1 MQANTTCV
9 EDLGFGPTVLHCR
22 QGLDFTLQFEESMFD
37 LVPAGLVILLSP
49 FRIWQLRRRPKR
61 VFEKSFAGSK
71 LMNITVLAILKLILA
86 VVWTFRAPLLTKTS
100 IAAAAVSFCEVLAIG
115 IVSSHEH
122 VRNIRPSTLLSL
134 ALTVSIIFDIIR
146 ARTLIK
152 IDFDNLLT
160 ALFTASIASKASVLL
175 LEAKDKRVFLRSP
188 DTEKPPE
195 ETSGL
200 FSRSVFWWMTPLLRT
215 GYSKILSF
223 SDLWHLDD
231 RIDAPDVKDHFY
243 QTWQQQ
249 YSHSKRKYRLA
260 RSSFRALIWLFLS
273 PAIPNILFVG
283 LNFSQP
289 FLISRTITFVRS
301 TDDPAE
307 VGYLLLLAFAVVYL
321 LIGVFGAIYWHE
333 VDRWLTVLRGCLVS
347 AVYRKTLTLD
357 LRQTSTGASVA
368 LMSTDVEKAIM
379 GFKWLHEA
387 ISSFAIVPLALALL
401 YFQVGLAFLAPLFVL
416 GLCTYL
422 TSHLSTIIVRRQKVW
437 LQETQKR
444 VHFTSSVIAS
454 MRGVKMMGLVPLIT
468 KKIEQLRHSEN
479 MAGLKWR
486 LNIVVGVSLSNL
498 GSEGSKWFTFI
509 LFAVI
514 FYVKQ
519 KGGDSSQGLNV
530 NVLFTSLA
538 ILNITLQRLQ
548 TIIQIIPGLMNSFG
562 CLMRIEEFLMAET
575 KSDNRLQRE
584 KGSRTVS
591 LTGDSADNSN
601 NSNYEFG
608 FEAGGSKNRDQDSI
622 PMQKIRR
629 LSREGSKPLV
639 EVTHLTSGWSQEE
652 MILKDVS
659 LDFMSGEMAIIVGPV
674 GCGKSTLLQSLLG
687 ETTVH
692 EGFVNIHGPFN
703 SIAYCAQTP
712 WLVNKSIRD
721 NIVGVSLFDVDWYK
735 EVIRC
740 CALLEDLK
748 LYDKGDKTLVGSK
761 GVSLSGGQKQ
771 RIALARAVYSRKQIL
786 ILDDIFSGLDA
797 VTEERIFTRLLGSDG
812 LLRKNRNTIILATH
826 AVHRLSSANQII
838 VMAKEGTIQSRGT
851 WESLSSDSTFTESL
865 RYAATNKAETSS
877 SKSGHH
883 DGINDDQEIPH
894 EVIPHDDE
902 NARTQ
907 ATIDDISRKTGDISV
922 YKHYFKSIGLKHSI
936 IFGILLVVE
945 SAAWNVLTVWLNK
958 WSSDP
963 DPKKTPFY
971 MGIYTLLVFSFL
983 GMLTLW
989 VAHCGRWV
997 MTLSAENLHKWQLAT
1012 MMKGKMS
1019 YFSATDV
1026 GVTTNR
1032 FSQDLVLIDTEL
1044 PMALINCTES
1054 ALLVVGLLAITLV
1067 ATPWIALTIP
1077 FLAASFYYLQ
1087 RFYLRTS
1094 RQMRLL
1100 DIEAKSPLYTHFQE
1114 TLSGIATIRAFS
1126 WEKDFGDESEK
1137 LLSVSQKPYY
1147 YLATVQRWLALVLDL
1162 IVTVFAF
1169 TIALIAVQ
1177 LRHSLNP
1184 GYIGLALLNTMS
1196 IGEMLKV
1203 CIIFYTNLET
1213 SLGAIARMRNFSKVV
1228 PMEDDPGYDLSTP
1241 EWPTRGDVV
1250 FTNFSASHKPD
1261 SEIVLK
1267 GINLHIAAGS
1277 KIGLCGRSGS
1287 GKSSMVATLFRLL
1300 EVQGGSIS
1308 IDGVDITDVPINTL
1322 RGRLNVLSQEPF
1334 FLAGTVR
1341 ENLAY
1346 AMVSED
1352 YGSKLTDEDM
1362 FEVLDRVGLKD
1373 KVMGWEGGLDAD
1385 LDPDGSLSHGERQL
1399 FCLAR
1404 AMLKKGNI
1412 VVLDEFTSS
1421 VDIETDSK
1429 MQRILRDHFA
1439 GKTVITVAHRLNTIV
1454 DYDRIVVLDKGS
1466 ILESGRPGDLLRQP
1480 GSAFKALYEVHENS

>member
-1 MQANTTCV
+1 MANATCA

-22 QGLDFTLQFEESMFD
+22 QGLDFTLQFQESMFD
-37 LVPAGLVILLSP
+37 LLPAGLVIILSP
-49 FRIWQLRRRPKR
+49 LRIWQLRRRPKR
-61 VFEKSFAGSK
+61 VFEKSFASSK
-71 LMNITVLAILKLILA
+71 LMNITILAILKLILA
-86 VVWTFRAPLLTKTS
+86 IVWTFRAPVLTKTS
-100 IAAAAVSFCEVLAIG
+100 IAAAVVSFCEVLAIA

-122 VRNIRPSTLLSL
+122 VRNIRPSSLISL
-134 ALTVSIIFDIIR
+134 ALTVSIVFDIIR
-146 ARTLIK
+146 ARTFIN
-152 IDFDNLLT
+152 INFDNLLT

-175 LEAKDKRVFLRSP
+175 LEAKDKRIFLRSP

-200 FSRSVFWWMTPLLRT
+200 FSRSVFWWLTPLLRT

-243 QTWQQQ
+243 QTWLQR
-249 YSHSKRKYRLA
+249 YSHSKRKYKLA

-273 PAIPNILFVG
+273 PIIPNIIFVG

-289 FLISRTITFVRS
+289 FLISRMITFVRS
-301 TDDPAE
+301 DDPTE

-321 LIGVFGAIYWHE
+321 LIGIFGAIYWHE

-368 LMSTDVEKAIM
+368 LMSTDVEKAM
-379 GFKWLHEA
+379 LGFKWLHEA
-387 ISSFAIVPLALALL
+387 ISSFATIPIALVLL
-401 YFQVGLAFLAPLFVL
+401 YFQVGLAFLAPLFIL

-422 TSHLSTIIVRRQKVW
+422 ASHLSTIIVKRQKIW

-468 KKIEQLRHSEN
+468 KKIEKLRHVEN

-486 LNIVVGVSLSNL
+486 LNIVIGVLLSNL

-509 LFAVI
+509 LFAII

-519 KGGDSSQGLNV
+519 RKGDASQEGLNV
-530 NVLFTSLA
+530 NILFTSLA

-548 TIIQIIPGLMNSFG
+548 IVIQIIPGLMNSFG

-575 KSDNRLQRE
+575 KSDNRLQRDIR
-584 KGSRTVS
+584 SRVS
-591 LTGDSADNSN
+591 SNSN
-601 NSNYEFG
+601 GFG
-608 FEAGGSKNRDQDSI
+608 DESAELKFDGQDI
-622 PMQKIRR
+622 PMQRIRR
-629 LSREGSKPLV
+629 LSRDGAKPLV
-639 EVTHLTSGWSQEE
+639 EVTQLTAGWSQEE
-652 MILKDVS
+652 KILKDVS
-659 LDFMSGEMAIIVGPV
+659 LDIISEEMTIIVGPV

-721 NIVGVSLFDVDWYK
+721 NIVGMSLFDVDWYK
-735 EVIRC
+735 EVVRC

-761 GVSLSGGQKQ
+761 GVTLSGGQKQ
-771 RIALARAVYSRKQIL
+771 RIALARAVYSRKPIL

-797 VTEERIFTRLLGSDG
+797 VTEERIFARLLGSGG
-812 LLRKNRNTIILATH
+812 LLRKNGNTIILATH
-826 AVHRLSSANQII
+826 AVHRLPSANQII
-838 VMAKEGTIQSRGT
+838 VMSKEGSIQSRGT
-851 WESLSSDSTFTESL
+851 WETLSSDSTFMEIL
-865 RYAATNKAETSS
+865 RDTTKSETSS
-877 SKSGHH
+877 NKSGHH
-883 DGINDDQEIPH
+883 VGINDDQEIPH
-894 EVIPHDDE
+894 EVTPHDDE

-907 ATIDDISRKTGDISV
+907 ASIDDISRKTGDITV
-922 YKHYFKSIGLKHSI
+922 YKHYFKSIGLKHSV
-936 IFGILLVVE
+936 IFGVLLLVEAGV
-945 SAAWNVLTVWLNK
+945 WNALTVWLNK

-971 MGIYTLLVFSFL
+971 MGIYTLLVFLFL
-983 GMLTLW
+983 ALLTLW
-989 VAHCGRWV
+989 VGHCGRWP
-997 MTLSAENLHKWQLAT
+997 MTLSSENLHKWQLAT

-1044 PMALINCTES
+1044 PMAMINCTES
-1054 ALLVVGLLAITLV
+1054 ALLVIGLIAITIV
-1067 ATPWIALTIP
+1067 ATPWIAITLP
-1077 FLAASFYYLQ
+1077 FLVASFYYLQ

-1126 WEKDFGDESEK
+1126 WEKDFNDESER

-1147 YLATVQRWLALVLDL
+1147 YLATVQRWLALVLDMVVA
-1162 IVTVFAF
+1162 IFAF
-1169 TIALIAVQ
+1169 VIALIAVQ

-1213 SLGAIARMRNFSKVV
+1213 SLGAIARMRNFSKTV
-1228 PMEDDPGYDLSTP
+1228 PHEDEPGYDRSTP
-1241 EWPTRGDVV
+1241 EWPSQGNVV
-1250 FTNFSASHKPD
+1250 FSDLSASHKQD

-1267 GINLHIAAGS
+1267 GINLTIAAGT
-1277 KIGLCGRSGS
+1277 KVGLCGRSGS
-1287 GKSSMVATLFRLL
+1287 GKSSLVATLFRLL
-1300 EVQGGSIS
+1300 EVQGGSIT
-1308 IDGVDITDVPINTL
+1308 IDGIDITDVPINTL

-1341 ENLAY
+1341 ENLGY
-1346 AMVSED
+1346 AMVSEED
-1352 YGSKLTDEDM
+1352 GEKLKDEDM
-1362 FEVLDRVGLKD
+1362 LEVLERVGLKE
-1373 KVMGWEGGLDAD
+1373 KVLGWEGALGAAF
-1385 LDPDGSLSHGERQL
+1385 DPEGSLSHGERQL

-1404 AMLKKGNI
+1404 AMLKMGNI

-1421 VDIETDSK
+1421 VDIETDNK
-1429 MQRILRDHFA
+1429 MQRILREYFG

-1454 DYDRIVVLDKGS
+1454 DYDMIVVLDKG
-1466 ILESGRPGDLLRQP
+1466 IVLESGRPEDLLRQP
-1480 GSAFKALYEVHENS
+1480 GSAFKALYEVHESS

>member
-1 MQANTTCV
+1 MANATCM

-37 LVPAGLVILLSP
+37 LVPAGLVILLAP
-49 FRIWQLRRRPKR
+49 LRIWQLRRRPKR

-71 LMNITVLAILKLILA
+71 LMNIAILAILKLILA
-86 VVWTFRAPLLTKTS
+86 IVWTFRAPVLTKTS
-100 IAAAAVSFCEVLAIG
+100 IAAAVVSFCEVLAIG

-122 VRNIRPSTLLSL
+122 VRNIRPSSLLSL
-134 ALTVSIIFDIIR
+134 ALTISIVFDTIR
-146 ARTLIK
+146 ARTFIK
-152 IDFDNLLT
+152 INFDNLLT

-200 FSRSVFWWMTPLLRT
+200 FSRSVFWWLTPLLRT
-215 GYSKILSF
+215 GYSKILGF

-243 QTWQQQ
+243 QTWLQS
-249 YSHSKRKYRLA
+249 YSHSKRKYKLA
-260 RSSFRALIWLFLS
+260 RSSFRALMWLFLS
-273 PAIPNILFVG
+273 PVIPNILFVG

-289 FLISRTITFVRS
+289 FLISRMITFVRS
-301 TDDPAE
+301 DDPTE
-307 VGYLLLLAFAVVYL
+307 VGYLLLLAFAVVYV

-347 AVYRKTLTLD
+347 AIYRKTLTLD

-368 LMSTDVEKAIM
+368 LMSTDVEKAM
-379 GFKWLHEA
+379 LGFKWLHEA
-387 ISSFAIVPLALALL
+387 VSSFAIIPIALVLL
-401 YFQVGLAFLAPLFVL
+401 YFQVGLAFLAPLFIL

-422 TSHLSTIIVRRQKVW
+422 ASYMSTIVVKRQKIW

-468 KKIEQLRHSEN
+468 KKIERLRHVEN

-486 LNIVVGVSLSNL
+486 LNIIVGVALSNL

-509 LFAVI
+509 LYAII

-519 KGGDSSQGLNV
+519 SKGDNSQEGLNV

-538 ILNITLQRLQ
+538 ILNITLQKLQ
-548 TIIQIIPGLMNSFG
+548 IVIQIIPGLMNSFG

-584 KGSRTVS
+584 IRSRVS
-591 LTGDSADNSN
+591 SNGNGFGDESEGLKSD
-601 NSNYEFG
+601 
-608 FEAGGSKNRDQDSI
+608 DQDI
-622 PMQKIRR
+622 PMQRIRR
-629 LSREGSKPLV
+629 LSRDGAKPLI
-639 EVTHLTSGWSQEE
+639 EVTQLTAGWSQDEK
-652 MILKDVS
+652 ILNDVS
-659 LDFMSGEMAIIVGPV
+659 LDIISGEMTIIVGPV

-692 EGFVNIHGPFN
+692 EGFVNIHGPFD

-721 NIVGVSLFDVDWYK
+721 NIVGMSLFDVDWYK
-735 EVIRC
+735 EVVRC

-761 GVSLSGGQKQ
+761 GVTLSGGQKQ
-771 RIALARAVYSRKQIL
+771 RIALARAVYSRKPIL

-797 VTEERIFTRLLGSDG
+797 VTEERIFARLLGPDG

-826 AVHRLSSANQII
+826 AVHRLPSTNQII
-838 VMAKEGTIQSRGT
+838 VMTKEGSIQSRGT
-851 WESLSSDSTFTESL
+851 WESLSSDSTFMEIL
-865 RYAATNKAETSS
+865 RDATKSETSS
-877 SKSGHH
+877 TRSGTHH
-883 DGINDDQEIPH
+883 AGINDDQEIPH
-894 EVIPHDDE
+894 EVTPHDDE

-907 ATIDDISRKTGDISV
+907 ASIDDISRKTGDIMV
-922 YKHYFKSIGLKHSI
+922 YKHYFKSIGLKHTI
-936 IFGILLVVE
+936 IFGVLLIIE
-945 SAAWNVLTVWLNK
+945 SGVWNVLTVWLNK

-963 DPKKTPFY
+963 DTKKTPFY

-983 GMLTLW
+983 ALLTIW
-989 VAHCGRWV
+989 VGHCGRWP
-997 MTLSAENLHKWQLAT
+997 MTISAENLHKWQLAT

-1044 PMALINCTES
+1044 PMAMINCTES
-1054 ALLVVGLLAITLV
+1054 ALLVIGLIAITLV
-1067 ATPWIALTIP
+1067 ATPWIAMTLP

-1126 WEKDFGDESEK
+1126 WEKDFNDESEK

-1162 IVTVFAF
+1162 IVAMLAFA
-1169 TIALIAVQ
+1169 IALIAVQ

-1228 PMEDDPGYDLSTP
+1228 PHEDDPGYDLSTP
-1241 EWPTRGDVV
+1241 EWPGRGNVV
-1250 FTNFSASHKPD
+1250 FDNLSASHKLD

-1267 GINLHIAAGS
+1267 GINLTISAGT
-1277 KIGLCGRSGS
+1277 KVGLCGRSGS
-1287 GKSSMVATLFRLL
+1287 GKSSLVATLFRLL
-1300 EVQGGSIS
+1300 EVQGGSIT
-1308 IDGVDITDVPINTL
+1308 IDGIDVTDVPINTL

-1341 ENLAY
+1341 ENLGY
-1346 AMVSED
+1346 AIVSDED
-1352 YGSKLTDEDM
+1352 NDNLQDEDM
-1362 FEVLDRVGLKD
+1362 LEVLDRVGLKE
-1373 KVMGWEGGLDAD
+1373 KVLGWEGGLNAEF
-1385 LDPDGSLSHGERQL
+1385 DPEGSLSHGERQL

-1404 AMLKKGNI
+1404 AMLKKSNI

-1421 VDIETDSK
+1421 VDIETDNK
-1429 MQRILRDHFA
+1429 MQKILRDQFA
-1439 GKTVITVAHRLNTIV
+1439 GKTVLTVAHRLNTIV
-1454 DYDRIVVLDKGS
+1454 DYDRVVVLDKGI

>member
-1 MQANTTCV
+1 MANATCM

-22 QGLDFTLQFEESMFD
+22 QGLDFTLQFEE
-37 LVPAGLVILLSP
+37 
-49 FRIWQLRRRPKR
+49 
-61 VFEKSFAGSK
+61 
-71 LMNITVLAILKLILA
+71 T
-86 VVWTFRAPLLTKTS
+86 
-100 IAAAAVSFCEVLAIG
+100 AAAVSFCEVLAIG
-115 IVSSHEH
+115 VVSSHEH
-122 VRNIRPSTLLSL
+122 VRNIRPSSLLSL
-134 ALTVSIIFDIIR
+134 ALTISIVFDIIR
-146 ARTLIK
+146 ARTFIK
-152 IDFDNLLT
+152 INFDNLLT

-200 FSRSVFWWMTPLLRT
+200 FSRS
-215 GYSKILSF
+215 YSKILGF

-243 QTWQQQ
+243 QTWLQR
-249 YSHSKRKYRLA
+249 YSHSKRKYKLA
-260 RSSFRALIWLFLS
+260 RSSFRALVWLFLS
-273 PAIPNILFVG
+273 PVIPNILFVG

-289 FLISRTITFVRS
+289 FLISRMITFVRS
-301 TDDPAE
+301 DDPTE
-307 VGYLLLLAFAVVYL
+307 VGYLLLLAFAVVYI

-347 AVYRKTLTLD
+347 AIYRKTLTLD

-368 LMSTDVEKAIM
+368 LMSTDVEKAM
-379 GFKWLHEA
+379 LGFKWLHEA
-387 ISSFAIVPLALALL
+387 VSSFAIIPIALVLL
-401 YFQVGLAFLAPLFVL
+401 YFQVGLAFLAPLFIL

-422 TSHLSTIIVRRQKVW
+422 ASYMSTIVVKRQKIW

-468 KKIEQLRHSEN
+468 KKIENLRHVEN

-486 LNIVVGVSLSNL
+486 LNIVVGVALSSL

-509 LFAVI
+509 LYAII
-514 FYVKQ
+514 FYVKRS
-519 KGGDSSQGLNV
+519 KGDNSQEGLNV

-538 ILNITLQRLQ
+538 ILNITLQKLQ
-548 TIIQIIPGLMNSFG
+548 IVIQIIPGLMNSFG

-584 KGSRTVS
+584 IRSRVS
-591 LTGDSADNSN
+591 SNSN
-601 NSNYEFG
+601 GFG
-608 FEAGGSKNRDQDSI
+608 DESEGLKSDDQDI
-622 PMQKIRR
+622 PMQRIRR
-629 LSREGSKPLV
+629 LSRDGGKPLI
-639 EVTHLTSGWSQEE
+639 EVTQLTAGWSQDEK
-652 MILKDVS
+652 ILNDVS
-659 LDFMSGEMAIIVGPV
+659 LDIISGEMTIIVGPV

-692 EGFVNIHGPFN
+692 EGFVNIHGPFD

-721 NIVGVSLFDVDWYK
+721 NIVGMSLFDVDWYK
-735 EVIRC
+735 EVVRC

-761 GVSLSGGQKQ
+761 GVTLSGGQKQ
-771 RIALARAVYSRKQIL
+771 RIALARAVYSRKPIL
-786 ILDDIFSGLDA
+786 VLDDIFSGLDA
-797 VTEERIFTRLLGSDG
+797 VTEERIFARLLGPDG
-812 LLRKNRNTIILATH
+812 LLKKNRNTIILATH
-826 AVHRLSSANQII
+826 AVHRLPFANQII
-838 VMAKEGTIQSRGT
+838 VMAKEGSIQSRGT
-851 WESLSSDSTFTESL
+851 WESLSSDSTFMEIL
-865 RYAATNKAETSS
+865 RDATKSETSS
-877 SKSGHH
+877 TRSGTNHA
-883 DGINDDQEIPH
+883 GINDDQDIPH
-894 EVIPHDDE
+894 EVTPHDDE

-907 ATIDDISRKTGDISV
+907 ASIDDISRKTGDIMV
-922 YKHYFKSIGLKHSI
+922 YKHYFKSIGLKHSV
-936 IFGILLVVE
+936 IFGALLIIE
-945 SAAWNVLTVWLNK
+945 SGVWNVLTVWLNK

-963 DPKKTPFY
+963 DTKKTPFY

-983 GMLTLW
+983 ALLTIW
-989 VAHCGRWV
+989 VGHCGRWP
-997 MTLSAENLHKWQLAT
+997 MTISAENLHKWQLAT

-1044 PMALINCTES
+1044 PMAMINCTES
-1054 ALLVVGLLAITLV
+1054 ALLVIGLIAITLV
-1067 ATPWIALTIP
+1067 ATPWIAMTLP

-1126 WEKDFGDESEK
+1126 WEKDFNDESEK

-1162 IVTVFAF
+1162 IVAVLAF
-1169 TIALIAVQ
+1169 VIALIAVQ
-1177 LRHSLNP
+1177 LRHSLDP

-1213 SLGAIARMRNFSKVV
+1213 SLGAIARMRNFSNVV
-1228 PMEDDPGYDLSTP
+1228 PHEDDPGYDLSTP
-1241 EWPTRGDVV
+1241 EWPSRGDVV
-1250 FTNFSASHKPD
+1250 FDNLSASHKPD

-1267 GINLHIAAGS
+1267 GINLTISAGT
-1277 KIGLCGRSGS
+1277 KVGLCGRSGS
-1287 GKSSMVATLFRLL
+1287 GKSSLVATLFRLL
-1300 EVQGGSIS
+1300 EVRGGSIT
-1308 IDGVDITDVPINTL
+1308 IDGIDVTDVPINTL

-1341 ENLAY
+1341 ENLGY
-1346 AMVSED
+1346 AIVSEED
-1352 YGSKLTDEDM
+1352 SHNLQDEDM
-1362 FEVLDRVGLKD
+1362 LEVLDRVGLKE
-1373 KVMGWEGGLDAD
+1373 KVLGWEGGLNAEF
-1385 LDPDGSLSHGERQL
+1385 DPEGSLSHGERQL

-1404 AMLKKGNI
+1404 AMLKKSNI

-1421 VDIETDSK
+1421 VDIETDNK
-1429 MQRILRDHFA
+1429 MQKILRGHFA
-1439 GKTVITVAHRLNTIV
+1439 GKTVLTVAHRLNTII
-1454 DYDRIVVLDKGS
+1454 DYDKVVVLDKGV

-1480 GSAFKALYEVHENS
+1480 ESAFKALYEVHENS

>member
-1 MQANTTCV
+1 MANSTCV

-71 LMNITVLAILKLILA
+71 LMNIAILAILKLILA
-86 VVWTFRAPLLTKTS
+86 IVWTFRAPVLTKTS

-122 VRNIRPSTLLSL
+122 VRNIRPSSLLSL
-134 ALTVSIIFDIIR
+134 ALTISIIFDIIR
-146 ARTLIK
+146 ARTFIK
-152 IDFDNLLT
+152 INFDNLLT

-200 FSRSVFWWMTPLLRT
+200 FSRSVFWWLTPLLRS

-243 QTWQQQ
+243 QTWLQR
-249 YSHSKRKYRLA
+249 YSNSKRKYRLA
-260 RSSFRALIWLFLS
+260 RSSFRSLIWLFLS
-273 PAIPNILFVG
+273 PVLPNVLFVG

-289 FLISRTITFVRS
+289 FLISRMITFVRS
-301 TDDPAE
+301 DDDPAE

-321 LIGVFGAIYWHE
+321 LIGVFGAVYWHE

-368 LMSTDVEKAIM
+368 LMSTDVEKAM
-379 GFKWLHEA
+379 LGFKWLHEA
-387 ISSFAIVPLALALL
+387 ISSFTIIPIALCLL

-422 TSHLSTIIVRRQKVW
+422 ASHMSTIIVRRQKVW

-454 MRGVKMMGLVPLIT
+454 MRGVKMMGLVPLVT
-468 KKIEQLRHSEN
+468 KKIEMLRHIEN

-486 LNIVVGVSLSNL
+486 LNIVVGVALSNL

-509 LFAVI
+509 LFAII
-514 FYVKQ
+514 FYVKHR
-519 KGGDSSQGLNV
+519 KGDDSEGLNV

-538 ILNITLQRLQ
+538 ILNITLQKLQ
-548 TIIQIIPGLMNSFG
+548 IVIQIIPGLMNSFG

-584 KGSRTVS
+584 RRSRVS
-591 LTGDSADNSN
+591 STSN
-601 NSNYEFG
+601 EFLD
-608 FEAGGSKNRDQDSI
+608 ESSGSKSDSQDV
-622 PMQKIRR
+622 PMQRIRR
-629 LSREGSKPLV
+629 LSRDGSKPLI
-639 EVTHLTSGWSQEE
+639 EVTQLTAGWSQEE
-652 MILKDVS
+652 KILKDVS
-659 LDFMSGEMAIIVGPV
+659 LDIMPGEMSILVGPV

-692 EGFVNIHGPFN
+692 EGFVNIHGPFD

-721 NIVGVSLFDVDWYK
+721 NIVGMSLFDVDWYK
-735 EVIRC
+735 EVVRC

-761 GVSLSGGQKQ
+761 GVTLSGGQKQ
-771 RIALARAVYSRKQIL
+771 RIALARAVYSKKPIL

-797 VTEERIFTRLLGSDG
+797 VTEERIFARLLGSDG

-826 AVHRLSSANQII
+826 AVHRLPSGNQI
-838 VMAKEGTIQSRGT
+838 VVLSKDGSIQSRGT
-851 WESLSSDSTFTESL
+851 WESLSSDSTFMEIL
-865 RYAATNKAETSS
+865 RDATKAETSS
-877 SKSGHH
+877 NRSSHH
-883 DGINDDQEIPH
+883 EGINDDQEIPH
-894 EVIPHDDE
+894 EVTPHDDE

-907 ATIDDISRKTGDISV
+907 ASIDDISRKTGDITV
-922 YKHYFKSIGLKHSI
+922 YKHYFKSIGSKHSI
-936 IFGILLVVE
+936 IFGILLLIEAVL
-945 SAAWNVLTVWLNK
+945 WNVLTVWLNK

-983 GMLTLW
+983 GCLTIW
-989 VAHCGRWV
+989 VGHCGRWP
-997 MTLSAENLHKWQLAT
+997 MTISAENLHNWQLAT

-1032 FSQDLVLIDTEL
+1032 FSQDLVLVDTEL
-1044 PMALINCTES
+1044 PMAMINCSES
-1054 ALLVVGLLAITLV
+1054 ALLVIGLIAITLV
-1067 ATPWIALTIP
+1067 ATPWIAITLP

-1126 WEKDFGDESEK
+1126 WEKDFSDESEK

-1147 YLATVQRWLALVLDL
+1147 YLATVQRWLALVLDM
-1162 IVTVFAF
+1162 IVAALAFA
-1169 TIALIAVQ
+1169 IALIAVQ

-1213 SLGAIARMRNFSKVV
+1213 SLGAIARMRNFSKMV
-1228 PMEDDPGYDLSTP
+1228 PREDDPGYDLSTP
-1241 EWPTRGDVV
+1241 EWPSRGNVV
-1250 FTNFSASHKPD
+1250 FTDLSASHKLD

-1267 GINLHIAAGS
+1267 GINLNIAAGS
-1277 KIGLCGRSGS
+1277 KVGLCGRSGS

-1300 EVQGGSIS
+1300 EVQGGSIT
-1308 IDGVDITDVPINTL
+1308 IDGIDITDVPINTL

-1341 ENLAY
+1341 ENLSY
-1346 AMVSED
+1346 AMVSQED
-1352 YGSKLTDEDM
+1352 SSKLTDEDM
-1362 FEVLDRVGLKD
+1362 LEVLARVGLKE
-1373 KVMGWEGGLDAD
+1373 KILGWEGGLNAD
-1385 LDPDGSLSHGERQL
+1385 FDPEGSLSHGERQL

-1412 VVLDEFTSS
+1412 VILDEFTSS

-1429 MQRILRDHFA
+1429 MQKILRDHFA

-1454 DYDRIVVLDKGS
+1454 DYDKIIVLDKGV
-1466 ILESGRPGDLLRQP
+1466 ILETGRPEELLRQP
-1480 GSAFKALYEVHENS
+1480 GSAFKTLYEIHENS

>member
-1 MQANTTCV
+1 MANATCM

-22 QGLDFTLQFEESMFD
+22 QGLDFTLQFEET
-37 LVPAGLVILLSP
+37 A
-49 FRIWQLRRRPKR
+49 
-61 VFEKSFAGSK
+61 
-71 LMNITVLAILKLILA
+71 A
-86 VVWTFRAPLLTKTS
+86 V
-100 IAAAAVSFCEVLAIG
+100 VSFCEVLAIG

-122 VRNIRPSTLLSL
+122 VRNIRPSSLLSL
-134 ALTVSIIFDIIR
+134 ALTISIVFDTIR
-146 ARTLIK
+146 ARTFIK
-152 IDFDNLLT
+152 INFDNLLT

-200 FSRSVFWWMTPLLRT
+200 FSRSVFWWLTPLLRT
-215 GYSKILSF
+215 GYSKILGF

-243 QTWQQQ
+243 QTWLQS
-249 YSHSKRKYRLA
+249 YSHSKRKYKLA

-273 PAIPNILFVG
+273 PVIPNILFVG

-289 FLISRTITFVRS
+289 FLISRMITFVRS
-301 TDDPAE
+301 DDPTE
-307 VGYLLLLAFAVVYL
+307 VGYLLLLAFAVVYV

-347 AVYRKTLTLD
+347 AIYRKTLTLD

-368 LMSTDVEKAIM
+368 LMSTDVEKAM
-379 GFKWLHEA
+379 LGFKWLHEA
-387 ISSFAIVPLALALL
+387 VSSFAIIPIALVLL
-401 YFQVGLAFLAPLFVL
+401 YFQVGLAFLAPLFIL

-422 TSHLSTIIVRRQKVW
+422 ASYMSTIVVKRQKIW

-468 KKIEQLRHSEN
+468 KKIERLRHVEN

-486 LNIVVGVSLSNL
+486 LNIIVGVALSNL

-509 LFAVI
+509 LYAII

-519 KGGDSSQGLNV
+519 SKGDNSQEGLNV

-538 ILNITLQRLQ
+538 ILNITLQKLQ
-548 TIIQIIPGLMNSFG
+548 IVIQIIPGLMNSFG

-584 KGSRTVS
+584 IRSRVS
-591 LTGDSADNSN
+591 SNGNGFGDESEGLKSD
-601 NSNYEFG
+601 
-608 FEAGGSKNRDQDSI
+608 DQDI
-622 PMQKIRR
+622 PMQRIRR
-629 LSREGSKPLV
+629 LSRDGAKPLI
-639 EVTHLTSGWSQEE
+639 EVTQLTAGWSQDEK
-652 MILKDVS
+652 ILNDVS
-659 LDFMSGEMAIIVGPV
+659 LDIISGEMTIIVGPYASV

-692 EGFVNIHGPFN
+692 EGFVNIHGPFD

-721 NIVGVSLFDVDWYK
+721 NIVGMSLFDVDWYK
-735 EVIRC
+735 EVVRC

-761 GVSLSGGQKQ
+761 GVTLSGGQKQ
-771 RIALARAVYSRKQIL
+771 RIALARAVYSRKPIL

-797 VTEERIFTRLLGSDG
+797 VTEERIFARLLGPDG

-826 AVHRLSSANQII
+826 AGNNPRTDFSLRSMKTNIYLVHRLPSTNQII
-838 VMAKEGTIQSRGT
+838 VMTKEGSIQSRGT
-851 WESLSSDSTFTESL
+851 WESLSSDSTFMEIL
-865 RYAATNKAETSS
+865 RDATKSETSS
-877 SKSGHH
+877 TRSGTHH
-883 DGINDDQEIPH
+883 AGINDDQEIPH
-894 EVIPHDDE
+894 EVTPHDDE

-907 ATIDDISRKTGDISV
+907 ASIDDISRKTGDIMV
-922 YKHYFKSIGLKHSI
+922 YKHYFKSIGLKHTI
-936 IFGILLVVE
+936 IFGVLLIIE
-945 SAAWNVLTVWLNK
+945 SGVWNVLTVWLNK

-963 DPKKTPFY
+963 DTKKTPFY

-983 GMLTLW
+983 ALLTIW
-989 VAHCGRWV
+989 VGHCGRWP
-997 MTLSAENLHKWQLAT
+997 MTISAENLHKWQLAT

-1044 PMALINCTES
+1044 PMAMINCTES
-1054 ALLVVGLLAITLV
+1054 ALLVIGLIAITLV
-1067 ATPWIALTIP
+1067 ATPWIAMTLP

-1126 WEKDFGDESEK
+1126 WEKDFNDESEK

-1162 IVTVFAF
+1162 IVAMLAFA
-1169 TIALIAVQ
+1169 IALIAVQ

-1228 PMEDDPGYDLSTP
+1228 PHEDDPGYDLSTP
-1241 EWPTRGDVV
+1241 EWPGRGNVV
-1250 FTNFSASHKPD
+1250 FDNLSASHKLD

-1267 GINLHIAAGS
+1267 GINLTISAGT
-1277 KIGLCGRSGS
+1277 KVGLCGRSGS
-1287 GKSSMVATLFRLL
+1287 GKSSLVATLFRLL
-1300 EVQGGSIS
+1300 EVQGGSIT
-1308 IDGVDITDVPINTL
+1308 IDGIDVTDVPINTL

-1341 ENLAY
+1341 ENLGY
-1346 AMVSED
+1346 AIVSDED
-1352 YGSKLTDEDM
+1352 NDNLQDEDM
-1362 FEVLDRVGLKD
+1362 LEVLDRVGLKE
-1373 KVMGWEGGLDAD
+1373 KVLGWEGGLNAEF
-1385 LDPDGSLSHGERQL
+1385 DPEGSLSHGERQL

-1404 AMLKKGNI
+1404 AMLKKSNI

-1421 VDIETDSK
+1421 VDIETDNK
-1429 MQRILRDHFA
+1429 MQKILRDHFA
-1439 GKTVITVAHRLNTIV
+1439 GKTVLTVAHRLNTIV
-1454 DYDRIVVLDKGS
+1454 DYDRVVVLDKGI

>member
-1 MQANTTCV
+1 MANSTCM

-37 LVPAGLVILLSP
+37 LVPAGLVILLAP
-49 FRIWQLRRRPKR
+49 LRIWQLRRRPKR

-71 LMNITVLAILKLILA
+71 LMNITILAILKLILA
-86 VVWTFRAPLLTKTS
+86 IVWTFRAPVLTKTS

-115 IVSSHEH
+115 VVSSHEH

-134 ALTVSIIFDIIR
+134 ALTISIIFDIIR
-146 ARTLIK
+146 ARTFIK
-152 IDFDNLLT
+152 INFDNLLT

-188 DTEKPPE
+188 DTDKPPE

-200 FSRSVFWWMTPLLRT
+200 FSRSVFWWLTPLLRA
-215 GYSKILSF
+215 GYSRILSF

-243 QTWQQQ
+243 QTWLQR
-249 YSHSKRKYRLA
+249 YSHSKRKYKLA
-260 RSSFRALIWLFLS
+260 RSSFRALLWLFLS
-273 PAIPNILFVG
+273 PVIPNILFVG

-289 FLISRTITFVRS
+289 FLISRMITFVRS
-301 TDDPAE
+301 DDPTE
-307 VGYLLLLAFAVVYL
+307 VGYLLLLAFAVVYF

-368 LMSTDVEKAIM
+368 LMSTDVEKAM
-379 GFKWLHEA
+379 LGFKWLHEA
-387 ISSFAIVPLALALL
+387 ISSFAIIPIALVLL
-401 YFQVGLAFLAPLFVL
+401 YFQVGLAFLAPLFIL

-422 TSHLSTIIVRRQKVW
+422 ASHMSTIIVKRQKIW

-468 KKIEQLRHSEN
+468 KKIEKLRHVEN

-486 LNIVVGVSLSNL
+486 LNIVVGVALSNL

-509 LFAVI
+509 LFAII
-514 FYVKQ
+514 FYVKHR
-519 KGGDSSQGLNV
+519 KGDGDGSGLNV

-538 ILNITLQRLQ
+538 ILNITLQKLQ
-548 TIIQIIPGLMNSFG
+548 IVIQIIPGLMNSFG
-562 CLMRIEEFLMAET
+562 CLMRIEEFLMGET

-584 KGSRTVS
+584 RGGRVS
-591 LTGDSADNSN
+591 ENSSGEYGDGNERFKSDG
-601 NSNYEFG
+601 E
-608 FEAGGSKNRDQDSI
+608 DI
-622 PMQKIRR
+622 PMQRIRR
-629 LSREGSKPLV
+629 LSRDGAKSLI
-639 EVTHLTSGWSQEE
+639 EVTQLTAGWSQEE
-652 MILKDVS
+652 KILKDVS
-659 LDFMSGEMAIIVGPV
+659 LDFISGEIAIIVGPV

-692 EGFVNIHGPFN
+692 EGFVNIHGRFD

-721 NIVGVSLFDVDWYK
+721 NIVGMSLFDVDWYK
-735 EVIRC
+735 EVVRC

-761 GVSLSGGQKQ
+761 GVTLSGGQKQ
-771 RIALARAVYSRKQIL
+771 RIALARAVYSRKPIL

-797 VTEERIFTRLLGSDG
+797 ITEERIFTRLLGPGG
-812 LLRKNRNTIILATH
+812 LLRKNGNTIILATH
-826 AVHRLSSANQII
+826 AVHRLPAANQII
-838 VMAKEGTIQSRGT
+838 VMSKEGSIQSRGT
-851 WESLSSDSTFTESL
+851 WESLSADSTFVEIL
-865 RYAATNKAETSS
+865 RDVNKSETSS
-877 SKSGHH
+877 TRSGSNHA
-883 DGINDDQEIPH
+883 GINDDQEIPH
-894 EVIPHDDE
+894 EVTPHDDE

-907 ATIDDISRKTGDISV
+907 ATIDDISRKTGDITV

-936 IFGILLVVE
+936 IFGVLLLIEAVV
-945 SAAWNVLTVWLNK
+945 WNILTVWLNK

-983 GMLTLW
+983 ALLTLW
-989 VAHCGRWV
+989 VGHCGRWP

-1044 PMALINCTES
+1044 PMAMINCTES
-1054 ALLVVGLLAITLV
+1054 GLLVIGLIAITLV
-1067 ATPWIALTIP
+1067 ATPWIAMTLP

-1126 WEKDFGDESEK
+1126 WEKDFNDESEK

-1147 YLATVQRWLALVLDL
+1147 YLATVQRWLALVLDMVVAIL
-1162 IVTVFAF
+1162 ACA
-1169 TIALIAVQ
+1169 IALIAVQ

-1213 SLGAIARMRNFSKVV
+1213 SLGAIARMRNFSKMV
-1228 PMEDDPGYDLSTP
+1228 PCEDEPGYDLSTP
-1241 EWPTRGDVV
+1241 EWPSRGNVV
-1250 FTNFSASHKPD
+1250 FKDLSASHKLD
-1261 SEIVLK
+1261 SEVVLK
-1267 GINLHIAAGS
+1267 GINLNIAAGA

-1300 EVQGGSIS
+1300 EVQSGSIT
-1308 IDGVDITDVPINTL
+1308 IDGIDITDVPINTL

-1341 ENLAY
+1341 ENLSY
-1346 AMVSED
+1346 AMVSEED
-1352 YGSKLTDEDM
+1352 GEQLEDEDM
-1362 FEVLDRVGLKD
+1362 WRALETVGLKG
-1373 KVMGWEGGLDAD
+1373 KVLGWDGGLSAEF
-1385 LDPDGSLSHGERQL
+1385 DPEGSLSHGERQL

-1404 AMLKKGNI
+1404 AMLKDGNI

-1429 MQRILRDHFA
+1429 MQKILRENFA

-1454 DYDRIVVLDKGS
+1454 DYDMIVVLDKGT
-1466 ILESGRPGDLLRQP
+1466 ILETGRPDDLLRQP